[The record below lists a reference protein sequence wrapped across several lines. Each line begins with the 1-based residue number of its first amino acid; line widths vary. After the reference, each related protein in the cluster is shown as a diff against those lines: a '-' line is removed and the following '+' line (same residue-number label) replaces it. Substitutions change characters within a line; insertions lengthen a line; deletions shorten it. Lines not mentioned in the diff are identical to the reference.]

1 MHLNLKNLEE
11 TAQLPNWSFNIPLYL
26 LAVRIFLSESC
37 LLMISPVCQD
47 HRWGH
52 LNTGV
57 CCCFSCLICDTNME
71 LINMMRPPVS
81 RSICW
86 RPLMLQRDPFH
97 RFIHY
102 VKIQKGKNQ
111 TSRLI
116 IALAVEERGRLLPAP
131 MQPYGYKAI
140 AKMQVLGFFFPYLGL
155 HYLQVSTEIGL
166 SRKGVPDCS
175 WVLQKL
181 GLPYL

>member
-116 IALAVEERGRLLPAP
+116 IALAVGERQALTCPHATLWLQSHSQDAGFGIFFSLPWTSLFTG
-131 MQPYGYKAI
+131 Q
-140 AKMQVLGFFFPYLGL
+140 
-155 HYLQVSTEIGL
+155 H
-166 SRKGVPDCS
+166 
-175 WVLQKL
+175 
-181 GLPYL
+181 